1 MAGSVPMNNL
11 GDLKNSLTYVLYD
24 GECPVCSRYT
34 RFVRFRETVGEVVLL
49 NCRDYP
55 ELLTDLKVKGYD
67 LNDGMLLSY
76 QGQLFYGDKAV
87 YMMATLS
94 SPNNLFNRLNAT
106 VFTNASAVK
115 YLYPVMVCGRK
126 LLLKLLRKKA
136 L

>member
-1 MAGSVPMNNL
+1 MNQL
-11 GDLKNSLTYVLYD
+11 SDLSDTSTYVLYD

-49 NCRDYP
+49 NCREYP
-55 ELLTDLKVKGYD
+55 TLLADLKTKGFN

-94 SPNNLFNRLNAT
+94 TPHNACNRLNAMLFRNPT
-106 VFTNASAVK
+106 TVK
-115 YLYPVMVCGRK
+115 YIYPVMVLGRK
-126 LLLKLLRKKA
+126 ALLMLLRKKP